1 MTDSEFKALMLR
13 SAENAHRKL
22 FDEYSGYVYSIC
34 ANKLNDCGS
43 KEDIEECLSDSFAA
57 IFRYFDSESNR
68 NGDLKGIIGTITKR
82 IAVDYFRKLS
92 GKTGRT
98 VSIDDEEFPT
108 FSSDIRVDDETEKA
122 VIREIIMDCIDRLGE
137 YNGELYV
144 NRRYSE
150 TPEFTS
156 DVIINETGEN
166 SFTATRKYKSP
177 INSMEEYYNFEF
189 ALENGEWKINH
200 MLNN

>member
-1 MTDSEFKALMLR
+1 MTDSDFKALMLR

-92 GKTGRT
+92 GKTGRI

-108 FSSDIRVDDETEKA
+108 ISSDIRVDDETEKA

-137 YNGELYV
+137 PDSSIIVFYFFYG
-144 NRRYSE
+144 R
-150 TPEFTS
+150 TS
-156 DVIINETGEN
+156 WEIAKHLHMSDWTVQKRISRAKKKLEKLLCDAGITGEDI
-166 SFTATRKYKSP
+166 R
-177 INSMEEYYNFEF
+177 
-189 ALENGEWKINH
+189 
-200 MLNN
+200 

>member
-34 ANKLNDCGS
+34 ANKLKGCGTN
-43 KEDIEECLSDSFAA
+43 EDIEECLSDSFAA

-82 IAVDYFRKLS
+82 IAVDYFRRLS

-108 FSSDIRVDDETEKA
+108 ISSDIRVDDETEKA

-137 YNGELYV
+137 PDSSIIVFYFFYGKTSRQIAKHLHMSDWTVQKRISRAKKKLEKLLCDAGIKGE
-144 NRRYSE
+144 
-150 TPEFTS
+150 
-156 DVIINETGEN
+156 D
-166 SFTATRKYKSP
+166 
-177 INSMEEYYNFEF
+177 M
-189 ALENGEWKINH
+189 
-200 MLNN
+200 

>member
-98 VSIDDEEFPT
+98 VSIDDEDFPKI
-108 FSSDIRVDDETEKA
+108 SSDIRVDDETEKA

-137 YNGELYV
+137 PDSSIIVFYFFYG
-144 NRRYSE
+144 R
-150 TPEFTS
+150 TS
-156 DVIINETGEN
+156 WEIAKHLHMSDWTVQKRISRAKKKLEKLLCDAGITGEDI
-166 SFTATRKYKSP
+166 R
-177 INSMEEYYNFEF
+177 
-189 ALENGEWKINH
+189 
-200 MLNN
+200 

>member
-98 VSIDDEEFPT
+98 VSIDDEDFPKI
-108 FSSDIRVDDETEKA
+108 SSDIRVDDETEKA
-122 VIREIIMDCIDRLGE
+122 VLREIIMDCIDRLGE
-137 YNGELYV
+137 PDSSIIVFYFFYG
-144 NRRYSE
+144 R
-150 TPEFTS
+150 TS
-156 DVIINETGEN
+156 WEIAKHLHMSDWTVQKRISRAKKKLEKLLCDAGITGEDI
-166 SFTATRKYKSP
+166 R
-177 INSMEEYYNFEF
+177 
-189 ALENGEWKINH
+189 
-200 MLNN
+200 

>member
-108 FSSDIRVDDETEKA
+108 LSSDIRVDDETEKA

-137 YNGELYV
+137 PDSSIIVFYFFYG
-144 NRRYSE
+144 S
-150 TPEFTS
+150 TS
-156 DVIINETGEN
+156 WEIAKHLHMSDWTVQKRISRAKKKLEKLLCDAGITGEDI
-166 SFTATRKYKSP
+166 R
-177 INSMEEYYNFEF
+177 
-189 ALENGEWKINH
+189 
-200 MLNN
+200 

>member
-98 VSIDDEEFPT
+98 VSIDDEVFPKI
-108 FSSDIRVDDETEKA
+108 SSDIRVDDETEKA
-122 VIREIIMDCIDRLGE
+122 LIREIIMDCIDRLGE
-137 YNGELYV
+137 PDSSIIVFYFFYGRTSREIAKHLH
-144 NRRYSE
+144 
-150 TPEFTS
+150 TS
-156 DVIINETGEN
+156 DWTVQKRISRAKKKLEKLLCDAGITGEDI
-166 SFTATRKYKSP
+166 R
-177 INSMEEYYNFEF
+177 
-189 ALENGEWKINH
+189 
-200 MLNN
+200 